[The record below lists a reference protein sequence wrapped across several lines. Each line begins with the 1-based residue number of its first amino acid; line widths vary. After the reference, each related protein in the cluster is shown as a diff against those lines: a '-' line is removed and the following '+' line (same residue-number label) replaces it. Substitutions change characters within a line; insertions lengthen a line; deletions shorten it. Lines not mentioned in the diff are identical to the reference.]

1 MKKNLLKSCLVAI
14 GLVAGTMGAWADAGD
29 VTTNI
34 DIDFSNAIENETV
47 VGEVGSMSI
56 GQNSANP
63 TEIANGILV
72 LGNGT
77 HSVSIPKA
85 NYAGTKDIVTVSFDL
100 AFGKLTKKNVGFYF
114 EDEKGSKIGEFSFC
128 PYTGNLSVNDFGIET
143 SDFYYGYNTVM
154 WERRATFTIVYN
166 YATKTITTSV
176 LNHYGNKT
184 TTHDV
189 VMQNTNPIAKF
200 CVTSNYNNQGRRCQ
214 FDNLKITTTEGDYS
228 SATKTV
234 TVKFVTE
241 DNTEIP
247 NAEIPENTT
256 FNYIVD
262 TNYEFVPTYPTTFM
276 TDDYVYTYVSGGD
289 KITVTDDVTMTLVY
303 KKENREKVDVVL
315 NCMDAEGNLLETRS
329 VATDYPIGKD
339 IVYGINKY
347 IIKDGDL
354 YEAEILDT
362 KSAYYAATTQ
372 ASSTPIEVSYKKRNV
387 EGTPIFFADFGDTPS
402 TDATS
407 TEYLRASGGQTE
419 SSNKEIVLVP
429 ANTLSAGI
437 YTFEVR
443 HYKNRAPKFNVGE
456 TEFGVCSTGKNAGVM
471 VTSIF
476 ENVLVAKGEKISV
489 TPGGS
494 SSWTDNMDY
503 VLVTKVGDA
512 KESVTVSAAKYA
524 TYVTKYNVTVPADVK
539 VYAVKVN
546 EAGTGIVKTE
556 VAEGTVIPAGTG
568 ILVNAEEAGNYDF
581 AVTNDDAQQ
590 LTDNEL
596 LAADGEGVTSDG
608 ETCYALGL
616 LNGKVGFALVAK
628 DVVIPAGKAYLK
640 VSKASGAKFIS
651 MDGELTGINN
661 VNIDTVAEK
670 APYYTLEGVKTLKP
684 TKGVFIH
691 NGKKVIIK

>member
-14 GLVAGTMGAWADAGD
+14 GMVAGTMGAWADAGD

-47 VGEVGSMSI
+47 VGKVGSMSI
-56 GQNSANP
+56 GQNSAYP

-77 HSVSIPKA
+77 HSVSIPEA

-100 AFGKLTKKNVGFYF
+100 AFGKLSKKNVGFYF

-128 PYTGNLSVNDFGIET
+128 PYAGSLSVNDFGIET
-143 SDFYYGYNTVM
+143 SDFYYVYNTVI
-154 WERRATFTIVYN
+154 WDRRATFTVVYN

-200 CVTSNYNNQGRRCQ
+200 CVTSNYNNKDRRCQ

-262 TNYEFVPTYPTTFM
+262 TNSEFVPTYPTTFM

-303 KKENREKVDVVL
+303 KKENREKVNVAL
-315 NCMDAEGNLLETRS
+315 NCMDTEGNLLETRS
-329 VATDYPIGKD
+329 IATDYPIGKD
-339 IVYGINKY
+339 IAYGINKY
-347 IIKDGDL
+347 IIKDGNL
-354 YEAEILDT
+354 YEADILGT
-362 KSAYYAATTQ
+362 AYYVATTQ
-372 ASSTPIEVSYKKRNV
+372 ASSTPIEVRYKKINV

-456 TEFGVCSTGKNAGVM
+456 TEFGVCSTGNNAGVM

-556 VAEGTVIPAGTG
+556 VAEGTVVPAGTG

-596 LAADGEGVTSDG
+596 LASDGEGVTSDG